1 MNLKDCKVLVMLNM
15 HTGVV
20 PTNKDE
26 EILRD
31 ILEIACP
38 SRRYEWEYADE
49 FIQSLSEK
57 GFDFRSCV
65 FVPNFYIHVVG
76 GYSVCFTATTISG
89 FFKGCVENNIQ
100 VDI

>member
-15 HTGVV
+15 YTGVA

-31 ILEIACP
+31 ILDIASP
-38 SRRYEWEYADE
+38 NRKYEWEYSDE

-57 GFDFRSCV
+57 GFDFKTTWR
-65 FVPNFYIHVVG
+65 VPNFYVQVVG
-76 GYSVCFTATTISG
+76 GYGTCFTVVSISDL
-89 FFKGCVENNIQ
+89 FRECFNHNIQ
-100 VDI
+100 IDI